1 MTGFV
6 WNYLH
11 TPLKSE
17 KLYTEFPPSGKTEKC
32 HCYQYCQTTIERITE
47 MGVMEE
53 ALLSLVGKVCSKA
66 EKKEMVHLQEELLD
80 KESLLAH
87 SW

>member
-1 MTGFV
+1 
-6 WNYLH
+6 
-11 TPLKSE
+11 
-17 KLYTEFPPSGKTEKC
+17 
-32 HCYQYCQTTIERITE
+32 
-47 MGVMEE
+47 MEE

-87 SW
+87 S